1 MLDQVFTDP
10 WFWAF
15 LAAVGWALAFA
26 VTGTKTPG
34 RSLGFGIFMFILAEI
49 PRVILPLPFVEQP
62 RITSGGPWPAIVGG
76 LILAASVVFGTP
88 VLRIVPLTA
97 PDHHEPLRTNG
108 LYAVVR
114 HPRMLCDIL
123 WPLGWSMIFGS
134 IIGVGLT
141 AVWLLV
147 IGALT
152 HVEEESLV
160 REYGVAYR
168 DFQALVPR
176 LLHRRPSRA
185 AKGAASH

>member
-1 MLDQVFTDP
+1 
-10 WFWAF
+10 
-15 LAAVGWALAFA
+15 
-26 VTGTKTPG
+26 
-34 RSLGFGIFMFILAEI
+34 
-49 PRVILPLPFVEQP
+49 
-62 RITSGGPWPAIVGG
+62 
-76 LILAASVVFGTP
+76 
-88 VLRIVPLTA
+88 
-97 PDHHEPLRTNG
+97 
-108 LYAVVR
+108 
-114 HPRMLCDIL
+114 
-123 WPLGWSMIFGS
+123 MIFGS

-168 DFQALVPR
+168 DFQALAPR